1 MGYSNRNKTNDQKI
15 GQGREASKKY
25 LKENPWVRCFLHIN
39 WRCNNHK
46 CPAYRYYGGRGIKTY
61 LKLEDV
67 KFLWHRDKAN
77 KMKRPSIDRINNDGH
92 YELSNCRFIEAS
104 ENIKRNRPFSS
115 KDIKKIRNAYFKE
128 HRTQVELA
136 SRFGVRQTTISN
148 IVLKKHYPE
157 V

>member
-1 MGYSNRNKTNDQKI
+1 
-15 GQGREASKKY
+15 
-25 LKENPWVRCFLHIN
+25 
-39 WRCNNHK
+39 
-46 CPAYRYYGGRGIKTY
+46 
-61 LKLEDV
+61 
-67 KFLWHRDKAN
+67 
-77 KMKRPSIDRINNDGH
+77 MKRPSIDRINNDGH